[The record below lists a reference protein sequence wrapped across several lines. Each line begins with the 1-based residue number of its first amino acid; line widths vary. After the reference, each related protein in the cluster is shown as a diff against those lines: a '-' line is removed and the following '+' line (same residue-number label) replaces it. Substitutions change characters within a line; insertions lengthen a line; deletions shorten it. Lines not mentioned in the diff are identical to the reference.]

1 MIVRMRR
8 GKQCLLV
15 IATLLL
21 GEGLWSQNEQDVFR
35 YSYQEALGSA
45 RTMGMGGAFGAL
57 GADLAC
63 LTGNPAGLG
72 MYRRGDVGL
81 TTGFASQKTK
91 INLAGQFGRTSKLSG
106 STTNLG
112 IAKR

>member
-1 MIVRMRR
+1 MRR
-8 GKQCLLV
+8 KRWLFVVLIVFNASPFWG
-15 IATLLL
+15 
-21 GEGLWSQNEQDVFR
+21 QNEQDVFR

-45 RTMGMGGAFGAL
+45 RTMAMGGAFGAL

-81 TTGFASQKTK
+81 TTGFASQKK
-91 INLAGQFGRTSKLSG
+91 KN
-106 STTNLG
+106 
-112 IAKR
+112 